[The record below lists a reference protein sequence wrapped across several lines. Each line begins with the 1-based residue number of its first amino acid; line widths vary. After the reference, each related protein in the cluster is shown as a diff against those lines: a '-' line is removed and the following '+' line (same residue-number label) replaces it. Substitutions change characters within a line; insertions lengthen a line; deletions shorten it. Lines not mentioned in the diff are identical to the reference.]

1 MLVVLIN
8 LISRLINISGLR
20 ISNSK
25 VFSSD
30 YFYLLI
36 ESLPKW
42 SAIWPFLAFTKYWR
56 NYQNQTLFKSEK
68 WCYLPHFWTDKV
80 SRVTIGNRSLISLH
94 GDSHEIKLTVP
105 LNKLWKNTFNKIVV
119 CLYCRISNIIW
130 LWFYEFV
137 FCISLYSGIKIYIYI
152 YRNRRLSKLSELWRL
167 SWFIKID
174 QVQGDELDIVFQ
186 KS

>member
-42 SAIWPFLAFTKYWR
+42 SANWPFLAFTKYWR
-56 NYQNQTLFKSEK
+56 DYQNQTLFKSEK

-80 SRVTIGNRSLISLH
+80 SMVTIGNRSVISLH
-94 GDSHEIKLTVP
+94 GDSHEITLTVP
-105 LNKLWKNTFNKIVV
+105 LNKLWKKTRLIKLLSVSTEGFQTLFDCDFMNLFSAF
-119 CLYCRISNIIW
+119 LYI
-130 LWFYEFV
+130 LA
-137 FCISLYSGIKIYIYI
+137 
-152 YRNRRLSKLSELWRL
+152 
-167 SWFIKID
+167 
-174 QVQGDELDIVFQ
+174 
-186 KS
+186 